1 MAKQLWK
8 PGNMIYPLPAVM
20 VSVTDGEG
28 HDNII
33 TVAWTG
39 TVCTNPAMAYI
50 SVRPSRYS
58 YDMIRKTG
66 EFVINLTTEKLAY
79 ATDFCGV
86 RSGRDVDK
94 FRKLNLT
101 KEKAQFVS
109 APMIGEAPVSIECR
123 VREVKEL
130 GSHDMFLADV
140 LAVHAD
146 EAYMD
151 KNNRFRLNDAGLLV
165 YSHGEYLAGGRK
177 VGTFGYSVK
186 KKQQKKQM
194 QKKLDKK
201 SDRESER
208 AGMAEKLKMSGKPGM
223 AGKLKTSGKP
233 GMSGKLKMSGKPGM
247 SGKLKTSGKPGM
259 SGKLKMS
266 GKPGMSGKLKT
277 SGKPGMSGKL
287 KMSGKPGTSGKLK
300 TSGKAGR
307 EKR

>member
-28 HDNII
+28 NDNII

-66 EFVINLTTEKLAY
+66 EFVINLTTEELAF

-94 FRKLNLT
+94 FRKLNFT

-165 YSHGEYLAGGRK
+165 YSHGEYLAGSRK

-201 SDRESER
+201 SDREAEM
-208 AGMAEKLKMSGKPGM
+208 AGMAE
-223 AGKLKTSGKP
+223 KLKTSGKP
-233 GMSGKLKMSGKPGM
+233 GMSGKLKMSGKAGM
-247 SGKLKTSGKPGM
+247 
-259 SGKLKMS
+259 
-266 GKPGMSGKLKT
+266 
-277 SGKPGMSGKL
+277 
-287 KMSGKPGTSGKLK
+287 SGKLK

>member
-28 HDNII
+28 NDNII

-151 KNNRFRLNDAGLLV
+151 KNNRFCLNDAGLLV
-165 YSHGEYLAGGRK
+165 YSHGSIWPGGRK

-201 SDRESER
+201 SDRESEM
-208 AGMAEKLKMSGKPGM
+208 AGMAEKLKTSGKPGM

-233 GMSGKLKMSGKPGM
+233 GMSGKLK
-247 SGKLKTSGKPGM
+247 TSGKPGM
-259 SGKLKMS
+259 AGKLKMS
-266 GKPGMSGKLKT
+266 GKPGMA
-277 SGKPGMSGKL
+277 GKL

>member
-28 HDNII
+28 NDNII

-186 KKQQKKQM
+186 KKQQKK
-194 QKKLDKK
+194 LDKK
-201 SDRESER
+201 SDREADRESE
-208 AGMAEKLKMSGKPGM
+208 MAEMAGKPGM
-223 AGKLKTSGKP
+223 SGKLKTSGKP

-277 SGKPGMSGKL
+277 SGK
-287 KMSGKPGTSGKLK
+287 
-300 TSGKAGR
+300 AGR